1 MNRRISSRIAF
12 ALACAFATT
21 SARAASPGFK
31 PDVTVAADGS
41 GDFKTVQEAVAS
53 IPRTNRERM
62 IVFVKDGVYHEKVRI
77 DASFVTL
84 RGESRAGTRLE
95 FAQAMGGGGPRDNLG
110 QAVLN
115 VNGDDIVV
123 ENLTVQNTQP
133 TIGIHAFAI
142 YGRGDRTV
150 VQDCDV
156 LSQGN
161 DTLSLWR
168 TSNGMFSEDAA
179 AHVSP
184 NGRYYHARLKV
195 CGSVD
200 FICPR
205 GWCYMTDCELFEV
218 NPRAEAAMWHDGSRD
233 QDMKF
238 VMRNCRFDGVEGWRF
253 ARHHHDAMI
262 FVLDSTFSQTMRDT
276 QPKRV
281 IYPLNGSEPTDADR
295 KKNKDADPTNIWG
308 ERFYYFNTHR
318 TGGDYVWHKDNLAT
332 APGAPRPEQ
341 ITAKWT
347 FGGKW
352 DPENKSGPVVEK
364 TAAKENAIAVVFS
377 ENVTV
382 KGKPWIVLRSG
393 GHAEYASGSGTNTLS
408 FTVPAGARAEAAK
421 LDLQGGAVIATE
433 AATTLRHA
441 DLTLR

>member
-1 MNRRISSRIAF
+1 MNHHFFSRFPAALICALIAT
-12 ALACAFATT
+12 A
-21 SARAASPGFK
+21 ARAAAVAIP
-31 PDVTVAADGS
+31 PDITVAADGS
-41 GDFKTVQEAVAS
+41 GNFKTVQEAVAS
-53 IPRTNRERM
+53 IPSANRERVV
-62 IVFVKDGVYHEKVRI
+62 VFVKSGVYHEKVRI

-84 RGESRAGTRLE
+84 RGQSRAGTRLE
-95 FAQAMGGGGPRDNLG
+95 FAQAQGSGPRDNLG

-115 VNGDDIVV
+115 INGDDIVV
-123 ENLTVQNTQP
+123 ENLTVQNNQP

-142 YGRGDRTV
+142 YGKGDRTV

-168 TSNGMFSEDAA
+168 TSNGMFSEDAS
-179 AHVSP
+179 AHTSP

-195 CGSVD
+195 TGSVD

-205 GWCYMTDCELFEV
+205 GWCYMTDCDLFEV
-218 NPRAEAAMWHDGSRD
+218 NTRAEAAMWHDGSRD

-238 VMRNCRFDGVEGWRF
+238 VMRNCHFDGVEGWRF
-253 ARHHHDAMI
+253 ARHHHDAAI
-262 FVLDSTFSQTMRDT
+262 YVLDSTFSPNMRDT

-281 IYPLNGSEPTDADR
+281 MYPLNGANPTDADR

-318 TGGDYVWHKDNLAT
+318 AGGDYAWFKDNLST
-332 APGAPRPEQ
+332 APGAPTPAQ

-352 DPENKSGPVVEK
+352 DPENKNGPVVEK
-364 TAAKENAIAVVFS
+364 TSAQESAITVAFS

-382 KGKPWIVLRSG
+382 KGKPRLALRAG
-393 GHAEYASGSGTNTLS
+393 GYADYASGSGTNTLS
-408 FTVPAGARAEAAK
+408 FTVPPGVQAEAAK
-421 LDLQGGAVIATE
+421 LDLNGGAIIATE
-433 AATTLRHA
+433 AAATLRQA
-441 DLTLR
+441 DVTLR